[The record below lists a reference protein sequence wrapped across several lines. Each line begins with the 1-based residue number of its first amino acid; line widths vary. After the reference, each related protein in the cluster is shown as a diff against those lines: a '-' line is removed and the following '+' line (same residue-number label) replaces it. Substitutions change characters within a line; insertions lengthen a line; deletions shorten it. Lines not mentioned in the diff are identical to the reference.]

1 MIYVAKVR
9 VFFETAKV
17 FGAFLAE
24 KFGGMKYLLYLCR

>member
-9 VFFETAKV
+9 VIFETAKV

-24 KFGGMKYLLYLCR
+24 EFGGMGC